1 MHSLFIPVN
10 NTPAMPPAVPRDAAT
25 VVVVREGAAGLE
37 VLLLQRAE
45 RGDHNSGAWVF
56 PGGLV
61 DAADR
66 VLGAHGAHGAHG
78 EFAFR
83 RAALRECF
91 EECGILLARDESG
104 SWPALTAAAQD
115 QLAALRPQVA
125 DGRLAVEAVC
135 ERFGLVPALD
145 MLHFIAHWV
154 TPAGRAKRFDTRF
167 FVAVVPRGQQAL
179 HDAGETTD
187 HVWMTPAEALSPG
200 HARRLM
206 TPTRATLE
214 MLRAFD
220 STAALLDWAVRPRQ
234 VQRILPLLA
243 QDLSGQRPVLPH
255 EPAYE
260 EVARLDPEGRGDAW
274 CVMRTGVEVAL
285 GSSLVRAVDEEG
297 LNHYLVDGQAAEG
310 PEPRLVPADRM
321 VIEGESGTLP
331 PELLA
336 AADWIAP
343 RRGFLRRVTRQDEA

>member
-1 MHSLFIPVN
+1 ML
-10 NTPAMPPAVPRDAAT
+10 PPVPRDAAT
-25 VVVVREGAAGLE
+25 VVVVRDGAAGPE

-66 VLGAHGAHGAHG
+66 AQGAGDA
-78 EFAFR
+78 FAFR

-91 EECGILLARDESG
+91 EECGILLAREAAG
-104 SWPALTAAAQD
+104 GWPALDATAQVR
-115 QLAALRPQVA
+115 LAALRPEVA
-125 DGRLAVEAVC
+125 AGRLSIEAVC
-135 ERFGLVPALD
+135 GQFGLVPAD
-145 MLHFIAHWV
+145 DTLHFIAHWV

-167 FVAVVPRGQQAL
+167 YVTGVPRGQQAL

-187 HVWMTPAEALSPG
+187 HVWMTPAAALAPG

-214 MLRAFD
+214 ALRAFG
-220 STAALLDWAVRPRQ
+220 STAALLDWAARPRT
-234 VQRILPLLA
+234 VERILPWLA
-243 QDLSGQRPVLPH
+243 LDHGGQRPVHPH

-260 EVARLDPEGRGDAW
+260 EVAWLDPDGRGDAW
-274 CVMRTGVEVAL
+274 CVLRPGVPVAL
-285 GSSLVRAVDEEG
+285 GTSLVRTVDEGG
-297 LNHYLVDGQAAEG
+297 LNHYVVDGQAVGGA
-310 PEPRLVPADRM
+310 EPRLVPTDRI
-321 VIEGESGTLP
+321 VIEGEADTLP
-331 PELLA
+331 PGLLT

-343 RRGFLRRVTRQDEA
+343 RRGFLRRVRRDGT

>member
-1 MHSLFIPVN
+1 MP
-10 NTPAMPPAVPRDAAT
+10 PATSPAVPRDAAT
-25 VVVVREGAAGLE
+25 VVVVREASVGLE

-66 VLGAHGAHGAHG
+66 LHGAHGPYG
-78 EFAFR
+78 EQAFR

-91 EECGILLARDESG
+91 EECGILLARDAAG
-104 SWPALTAAAQD
+104 RWPELPEPACAE
-115 QLAALRPQVA
+115 LAALRPQVA
-125 DGRLAVEAVC
+125 DGSLAIEAVC
-135 ERFGLVPALD
+135 ERFGLVPAFD

-187 HVWMTPAEALSPG
+187 HVWMTPAEAVSPG

-214 MLRAFD
+214 TLRAFD
-220 STAALLDWAVRPRQ
+220 STAALLDWAARPRQ
-234 VQRILPLLA
+234 VRRVLPLLA
-243 QDLSGQRPVLPH
+243 RDHVGQRPVLPH
-255 EPAYE
+255 EPAYD
-260 EVARLDPEGRGDAW
+260 EVAWLDPEGRGDAW
-274 CVMRTGVEVAL
+274 CVLRPGVAVAL
-285 GSSLVRAVDEEG
+285 GSHVVRTVDEDG
-297 LNHYLVDGQAAEG
+297 RNNYLVDGRPVEG
-310 PEPRLVPADRM
+310 ARPQLVPAERI
-321 VIEGESGTLP
+321 VIEGESGTLA

-343 RRGFLRRVTRQDEA
+343 RRGFLRRVRREGGA